1 LLPLLHGLGDYST
14 NKSLEPALKMFSCN
28 NNTMNQTQP
37 LSIYTSECMQ
47 LWIFD
52 SSLFDHEDTRQEF
65 MSKVFKRQPSSMYK
79 GVSELQ
85 LDSKITSDFGW
96 RVTCDR
102 GQ

>member
-65 MSKVFKRQPSSMYK
+65 MSKTRCSKDNAPQCTREFKSRNWIP
-79 GVSELQ
+79 
-85 LDSKITSDFGW
+85 
-96 RVTCDR
+96 R
-102 GQ
+102 